1 MRRVAVVS
9 SFIFITTMMCVFVF
23 SDFYDAVSGRFY
35 QLSNFVEKITENIS
49 NASLASAYEAF
60 NMDKKYLAVEEGMRK
75 EEIANLCQKR
85 LGWSDIEEQAFAGS
99 FYCSVEN
106 NDEGFLL
113 PGSYIV
119 DKNSTPKDIKLE
131 MKQRFDEALRKKVEE
146 LGGDPDRLD
155 VDTVI
160 TIASIIQRESGG
172 LRDMNLI
179 SGIIWNRLAIGM
191 PLQVDATL
199 QYIKGKDGKWWPY
212 VLSKDKYINSAY
224 NTYQNV
230 GLPPTPISNP
240 GEGAIAAAL
249 NPEKTDC
256 LFYLHD
262 KYGRIHCS
270 KDYKEHK
277 KNISRYLK

>member
-1 MRRVAVVS
+1 MRRAAIVS
-9 SFIFITTMMCVFVF
+9 TLVFITTLICVFTFV
-23 SDFYDAVSGRFY
+23 DALDVVEGRIY
-35 QLSNFVEKITENIS
+35 QLTNAIEKVGRNI
-49 NASLASAYEAF
+49 SLASAYTAF
-60 NMDKKYLAVEEGMRK
+60 NPNKKYLAIAEGMRQ
-75 EEIANLCQKR
+75 EEIANLCQEK
-85 LGWSDIEEQAFAGS
+85 LGWDNLEEQVFAGTLS
-99 FYCSVEN
+99 CSVEN

-119 DKNSTPKDIKLE
+119 DKNSSPKDVKFE
-131 MKQRFDEALRKKVEE
+131 MKQRFDDTLRQKVEE
-146 LGGDPDRLD
+146 LGGDPKRFDT
-155 VDTVI
+155 DTVI
-160 TIASIIQRESGG
+160 TIASIIQREAGG

-212 VLSKDKYINSAY
+212 VLSKDKYLNSAY
-224 NTYQNV
+224 NTYQNI

-249 NPEKTDC
+249 SPEKTDC
-256 LFYLHD
+256 IFYLHD

-270 KDYKEHK
+270 KDYTEHK
-277 KNISRYLK
+277 KNINKYLR

>member
-1 MRRVAVVS
+1 MRRVAIVS
-9 SFIFITTMMCVFVF
+9 FLFFITTLIGMYSFV
-23 SDFYDAVSGRFY
+23 DAFDVVAGRFY
-35 QLSNFVEKITENIS
+35 QLETFVEKATQNIKS
-49 NASLASAYEAF
+49 ATLASVYTAF
-60 NMDKKYLAVEEGMRK
+60 NPDKKYLAVAEGMRQ
-75 EEIANLCQKR
+75 EEIANLCQES
-85 LGWSDIEEQAFAGS
+85 LGWDNIQEQAFSGRLS
-99 FYCSVEN
+99 CSVEN

-119 DKNSTPKDIKLE
+119 DKNSSPKDIKLE
-131 MKQRFDEALRKKVEE
+131 MRQRFDDVIQQKIQE
-146 LGGDPDRLD
+146 LGGDPTKIDI
-155 VDTVI
+155 DTI
-160 TIASIIQRESGG
+160 IIIASIIQREAGG

-179 SGIIWNRLAIGM
+179 SGIIWKRLAVGM

-199 QYIKGKDGKWWPY
+199 QYVKGKDGRWWPT
-212 VLSKDKYINSAY
+212 VLSKDKFLNSAY
-224 NTYQNV
+224 NTYQNT

-256 LFYLHD
+256 IFYLHD

-277 KNISRYLK
+277 KNINKYLR